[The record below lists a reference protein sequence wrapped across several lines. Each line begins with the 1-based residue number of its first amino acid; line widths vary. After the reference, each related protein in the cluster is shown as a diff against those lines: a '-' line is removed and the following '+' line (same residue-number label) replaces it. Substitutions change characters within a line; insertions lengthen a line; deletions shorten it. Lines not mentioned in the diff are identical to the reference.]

1 MKILI
6 LMFRLQPTTD
16 PYDPDRVNAFLNYL
30 LPLGLP
36 YISAVL
42 KRAGKDVTCVNLN
55 HRTGLIKDIIKEI
68 TEVHYDIVFTGG
80 LSLFYPHLKDTIKYL
95 REFSPLTKIVIGG
108 GILTAQPEIVFRL
121 LEPDF
126 GIVGEG
132 EKTALELVNYNDLD
146 TIKGLVY
153 KENGKIIVNQ
163 PRPQITDLD
172 SLPFPDYESFGFAE
186 HLDNVNPTTYP
197 ALDVVDNPRYYPIV
211 ASRSCPFCCTFCMH
225 PVGNKYVQRSI
236 DNIMEELIQ
245 NVEKFNINIVII
257 YDELFTNNME
267 RLTEFCTKFKTYS
280 DTRPEKLWFYC
291 ACRVDSTTNE
301 MMKIMKMSGAYL
313 LPFGLESYSQV
324 VLNSMRKHT
333 TPEQI
338 KIAIINARNNE
349 LGVQGSFIFGD
360 VAETQ
365 ETANETLNF
374 LKKNHRLMGSAVTS
388 LFIIPF
394 QGSHIYKQCVE
405 RGIIKDEVKFIEE
418 RAKNGYIA
426 GEPLNMTGLN
436 RDEFE
441 ILKNEVFEEVANH
454 GIYSQGIEYK
464 KGSGV
469 ICPYC
474 KGANFFKNIPLPQRG
489 MSINVGCRNCFYR
502 FDMVGKWYGAIKIIT
517 RLIGLNRIERL
528 VKFKKVVLK
537 SKLHL
542 FNL

>member
-80 LSLFYPHLKDTIKYL
+80 LSLFYPHLKDTIKYF

-132 EKTALELVNYNDLD
+132 EETALELVNYNDLD

-324 VLNSMRKHT
+324 ILNSMRKHT

-338 KIAIINARNNE
+338 KTAIINARNNE

-360 VAETQ
+360 VAETR

-394 QGSHIYKQCVE
+394 QGSKIYKQCVE
-405 RGIIKDEVKFIEE
+405 RGLIKDEVEFVEE
-418 RAKNGYIA
+418 RARNGYIA
-426 GEPLNMTGLN
+426 GDPMNMTAMSGS
-436 RDEFE
+436 EFE
-441 ILKNEVFEEVANH
+441 ALKNDVFEDVANH
-454 GIYSQGIEYK
+454 GVYARGREC
-464 KGSGV
+464 GSDV
-469 ICPYC
+469 IVQCPWC
-474 KGANFFKNIPLPQRG
+474 GWVSNFKNISLPQRG
-489 MSINVGCRNCFYR
+489 LSVNVGCRHCFYR
-502 FDMVGKWYGAIKIIT
+502 FDMVGEWYGTIKLMT
-517 RLIGLNRIERL
+517 RLVGLKRL
-528 VKFKKVVLK
+528 EWLIKLKKGI
-537 SKLHL
+537 
-542 FNL
+542 FG